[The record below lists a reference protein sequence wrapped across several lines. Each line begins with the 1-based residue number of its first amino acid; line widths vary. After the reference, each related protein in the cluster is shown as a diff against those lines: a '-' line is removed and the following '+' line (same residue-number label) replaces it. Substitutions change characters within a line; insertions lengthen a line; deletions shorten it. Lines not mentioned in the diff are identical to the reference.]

1 MLNLCITLMSFSS
14 GGLPLRRL
22 LGPLAS
28 RTAPS
33 SLFFMHSLTL
43 RVVAVDPTL
52 SSAVQDGIHAGWH
65 PYFCWPVLQMC
76 LASSPIA
83 PSALSA
89 SPPHPPHPPHP
100 TPPHP
105 PQNPGG
111 QSSNCEAQPPPATNQ
126 GRQRSNTGAQ
136 HQVSQSSPKGS
147 LGDWCWGARFLQA
160 PAGKVIG
167 LLRFSAETEVLGRR
181 AGEGVQR
188 RGVGGRK
195 PRPIRGFSTLR
206 PRVDGF

>member
-1 MLNLCITLMSFSS
+1 M
-14 GGLPLRRL
+14 
-22 LGPLAS
+22 
-28 RTAPS
+28 
-33 SLFFMHSLTL
+33 
-43 RVVAVDPTL
+43 
-52 SSAVQDGIHAGWH
+52 QDGIRTSAGPCFKCALPARRSRLRRSAHHPPSHATH
-65 PYFCWPVLQMC
+65 PTP
-76 LASSPIA
+76 PH
-83 PSALSA
+83 PTPPHPT
-89 SPPHPPHPPHP
+89 PPHPPHRTHP

-206 PRVDGF
+206 SRVDGF